1 MIRNASPRYID
12 CGTGGRRPYQ
22 YSQCCKKVSDCAPS
36 NGAAV
41 RIAHKLGGTMFGDW
55 VGWTYE
61 ECVPDMKFRSWMSAH
76 VRMFQAAGGT
86 PTSSFPTAVSPRQF
100 LLGIVVSSV
109 CRAGLYGPPRGPSP
123 PYSRNMLRC
132 PVFGCVSLKLD
143 IKEYFGGLSF
153 CASV

>member
-1 MIRNASPRYID
+1 
-12 CGTGGRRPYQ
+12 
-22 YSQCCKKVSDCAPS
+22 
-36 NGAAV
+36 
-41 RIAHKLGGTMFGDW
+41 MFGDW

-123 PYSRNMLRC
+123 PIFSKHASLS
-132 PVFGCVSLKLD
+132 CVWMRFAE
-143 IKEYFGGLSF
+143 IGY
-153 CASV
+153 

>member
-123 PYSRNMLRC
+123 HILETC
-132 PVFGCVSLKLD
+132 FAVLCLD
-143 IKEYFGGLSF
+143 AFR
-153 CASV
+153 